1 MKSNIKLVIV
11 DDQMLVQQ
19 GMKKLFDAH
28 SHIEVVYQASN
39 GVDVINWFK
48 ENKGIQVDVVLMDIQ
63 MPGMD
68 GWETTELLTRK
79 FPNLKIIGL
88 SSYDNEA
95 FIDRFLKC
103 GGRGYLLKVQDITE
117 ILDAIEQAVELGFY
131 VSERVPMSKIQG
143 FIDKKVIQNT
153 FNTTDL
159 TTQQIKIVQLIC
171 QEKTSQE
178 IADIL
183 FLSKK
188 TVETH
193 RNHILERI
201 KSKNMAGI
209 VMYAVKHKL
218 INFE

>member
-1 MKSNIKLVIV
+1 MKTNIKIVIV
-11 DDQMLVQQ
+11 DDQTLVQQ

-39 GVDVINWFK
+39 GIDVINWFK
-48 ENKGIQVDVVLMDIQ
+48 ENKVVQVDVVLMDIQ
-63 MPGMD
+63 MPEMD

-79 FPNLKIIGL
+79 YPDLKIIGL

-117 ILDAIEQAVELGFY
+117 IVDAIEQTVELGFY
-131 VSERVPMSKIQG
+131 VSKRVPMAKIQG

-153 FNTTDL
+153 FHTTDL
-159 TTQQIKIVQLIC
+159 SMQQIKIVQLIC

-178 IADIL
+178 IADLL
-183 FLSKK
+183 FISKK
-188 TVETH
+188 TVESH
-193 RNHILERI
+193 RDKILL
-201 KSKNMAGI
+201 KTNSKNMAGI
-209 VMYAVKHKL
+209 VLYAIKHNL
-218 INFE
+218 ISI

>member
-79 FPNLKIIGL
+79 LPNLKIIGL

-117 ILDAIEQAVELGFY
+117 IVDAIEQAVELGFY
-131 VSERVPMSKIQG
+131 VSERVPMEKIQG

-153 FNTTDL
+153 FNTTYL

-171 QEKTSQE
+171 QEKTSKE
-178 IADIL
+178 IADVL

-188 TVETH
+188 TVESH
-193 RNHILERI
+193 RDKILLKT

-209 VMYAVKHKL
+209 VLYAIKHNL
-218 INFE
+218 ISV

>member
-1 MKSNIKLVIV
+1 MKTNIKIVIV
-11 DDQMLVQQ
+11 DDQTLVQQ

-39 GVDVINWFK
+39 GIDVINWFK
-48 ENKGIQVDVVLMDIQ
+48 ENKVVQVDVVLMDIQ
-63 MPGMD
+63 MPEMD

-79 FPNLKIIGL
+79 YPDLKIIGL

-117 ILDAIEQAVELGFY
+117 IVDAIEQTVELGFY
-131 VSERVPMSKIQG
+131 VSKRVPMAKIHG

-153 FNTTDL
+153 FHTTDL
-159 TTQQIKIVQLIC
+159 SMQQIKIVQLIC

-178 IADIL
+178 IADLL
-183 FLSKK
+183 FISKK
-188 TVETH
+188 TVESH
-193 RNHILERI
+193 RDKILL
-201 KSKNMAGI
+201 KTNSKNMAGI
-209 VMYAVKHKL
+209 VLYAIKHNL
-218 INFE
+218 ISI

>member
-28 SHIEVVYQASN
+28 SHIEVVYQALN
-39 GVDVINWFK
+39 GVDIINWFK
-48 ENKGIQVDVVLMDIQ
+48 ENKGIQVDVLLMDIQ

-68 GWETTELLTRK
+68 GWETTELLMRK

-117 ILDAIEQAVELGFY
+117 IVDAIEQVIELGFY
-131 VSERVPMSKIQG
+131 VSERVPLSKIQG

-159 TTQQIKIVQLIC
+159 TNQQIKIVQLIC

-188 TVETH
+188 TVESH
-193 RNHILERI
+193 RDKILLNTN
-201 KSKNMAGI
+201 SKNMAGI
-209 VMYAVKHKL
+209 VLYAIKHQL
-218 INFE
+218 ISI

>member
-1 MKSNIKLVIV
+1 MKTNIKIVIV
-11 DDQMLVQQ
+11 DDQTLVQQ

-39 GVDVINWFK
+39 GIDVINWFK
-48 ENKGIQVDVVLMDIQ
+48 ENKVVQVDVVLMDIQ
-63 MPGMD
+63 MPEMD

-79 FPNLKIIGL
+79 YPDLKIIGL

-117 ILDAIEQAVELGFY
+117 IVDAIEQAVELGFY
-131 VSERVPMSKIQG
+131 VSKRVPMAKIHG

-153 FNTTDL
+153 FHTTDL
-159 TTQQIKIVQLIC
+159 SMQQIKIVQLIC

-178 IADIL
+178 IADLL
-183 FLSKK
+183 FISKK
-188 TVETH
+188 TVESH
-193 RNHILERI
+193 RDKILL
-201 KSKNMAGI
+201 KTNSKNMAGI
-209 VMYAVKHKL
+209 VLYAIKHNL
-218 INFE
+218 ISI

>member
-1 MKSNIKLVIV
+1 MKTNIKIVIV
-11 DDQMLVQQ
+11 DDQTLVQQ

-28 SHIEVVYQASN
+28 SHIEVVYQSSN

-68 GWETTELLTRK
+68 GWETTELLLRK
-79 FPNLKIIGL
+79 FTNLKIIGL

-103 GGRGYLLKVQDITE
+103 GGSGYLLKVQDITE
-117 ILDAIEQAVELGFY
+117 IVDAIEQVIELGFY
-131 VSERVPMSKIQG
+131 VSERVPLSKIQG

-188 TVETH
+188 TVESH
-193 RNHILERI
+193 RDKIILKT

-209 VMYAVKHKL
+209 VLYAIKHNL
-218 INFE
+218 ISI

>member
-1 MKSNIKLVIV
+1 MKTNIKIVIV
-11 DDQMLVQQ
+11 DDQTLVQQ

-39 GVDVINWFK
+39 GIDVINWFK
-48 ENKGIQVDVVLMDIQ
+48 DNKVVQVDVVLMDIQ
-63 MPGMD
+63 MPEMD

-79 FPNLKIIGL
+79 YPDLKIIGL

-117 ILDAIEQAVELGFY
+117 IVDAIEQAVELGFY
-131 VSERVPMSKIQG
+131 VSKRVPMAKIHG

-153 FNTTDL
+153 FLTTDL
-159 TTQQIKIVQLIC
+159 SMQQIKIVQLIC

-178 IADIL
+178 IADLL

-188 TVETH
+188 TVESH
-193 RNHILERI
+193 RDKILL
-201 KSKNMAGI
+201 KTNSKNMAGI
-209 VMYAVKHKL
+209 VLYAIKHNL
-218 INFE
+218 ISI

>member
-11 DDQMLVQQ
+11 DDQTLVQQ
-19 GMKKLFDAH
+19 GMKKLFDGH
-28 SHIEVVYQASN
+28 SHIEVVYQALN
-39 GVDVINWFK
+39 GVDIINWFK
-48 ENKGIQVDVVLMDIQ
+48 ENKGIQVDVLLMDIQ

-68 GWETTELLTRK
+68 GWETTELLMRK

-117 ILDAIEQAVELGFY
+117 IVDAIEQVIELGFY
-131 VSERVPMSKIQG
+131 VSERVPLSKIQG

-159 TTQQIKIVQLIC
+159 TNQQIKIVQLIC

-188 TVETH
+188 TVESH
-193 RNHILERI
+193 RDKILL
-201 KSKNMAGI
+201 KTNSKNMAGI
-209 VMYAVKHKL
+209 VLYAIKHQL
-218 INFE
+218 ISI

>member
-1 MKSNIKLVIV
+1 MNSNINLVIV
-11 DDQMLVQQ
+11 DDQTLVQQ

-39 GVDVINWFK
+39 GIDVINWFK

-117 ILDAIEQAVELGFY
+117 IIDAIEQVFELGYY
-131 VSERVPMSKIQG
+131 VNERVPMAKIQG
-143 FIDKKVIQNT
+143 FIDKKVVQNT

-188 TVETH
+188 TVESH
-193 RNHILERI
+193 RDKILL
-201 KSKNMAGI
+201 KTNSKNMAGI
-209 VMYAVKHKL
+209 VLYAIKHQL
-218 INFE
+218 ISI

>member
-1 MKSNIKLVIV
+1 MKTNIKIVIV
-11 DDQMLVQQ
+11 DDQTLVQQ
-19 GMKKLFDAH
+19 GMKKLFDPN

-39 GVDVINWFK
+39 GIDVINWFK

-63 MPGMD
+63 MPEMD

-79 FPNLKIIGL
+79 YPDIKIIGL

-117 ILDAIEQAVELGFY
+117 IVDAIEQAVEFGFY
-131 VSERVPMSKIQG
+131 VSKRVPMAKIHG

-153 FNTTDL
+153 FHTTDL
-159 TTQQIKIVQLIC
+159 SIQQIKIVQLIC

-178 IADIL
+178 IADLL

-188 TVETH
+188 TVESH
-193 RNHILERI
+193 RDKILLKT

-209 VMYAVKHKL
+209 VLYAIKHNL
-218 INFE
+218 ISI